1 MDFEE
6 IMVGWGEFYYI
17 LVLVKIVQ
25 QWALSMKICMYFHAQ
40 L

>member
-6 IMVGWGEFYYI
+6 IFAGEFYYI

-25 QWALSMKICMYFHAQ
+25 QQWALSMKICMCFHAQ